1 MRKPFDPLVC
11 ALPAAFAS
19 IAAPALAIA
28 APGGDGGEQKSIFEG
43 DPWPYI
49 FNLLM
54 FLILFAV
61 LAKFVWP
68 RILEGLQ
75 AREEKQKQ
83 DLSQAELAAAEA
95 KKALEENKQQLAEA
109 RQQAQKIVDDSRVE
123 AEKLAAR
130 LRKQAEDDA
139 EQMKSRARQEIQSAQ
154 EEALSEIYSQ
164 AAALST
170 QIAGK
175 ILRREIT
182 ADDQQQL
189 VDESL
194 RELTRVGHN

>member
-1 MRKPFDPLVC
+1 MRKPFDNLTL
-11 ALPAAFAS
+11 ALPALSAVL
-19 IAAPALAIA
+19 AAPAVAIA
-28 APGGDGGEQKSIFEG
+28 AAGGGDGEQKSIFEG

-54 FLILFAV
+54 FLVLFFV

-68 RILEGLQ
+68 KILAGLQ
-75 AREEKQKQ
+75 AREEKQRQ

-109 RQQAQKIVDDSRVE
+109 RQQAQKIVDDSRAE

-139 EQMKSRARQEIQSAQ
+139 EQMKNRARKEIQSAQ

-164 AAALST
+164 AAVIST

-189 VDESL
+189 VDDSL
-194 RELTRVGHN
+194 RELTETSRG